1 MTTQTG
7 SCGLFDNSG
16 DEPPS
21 NHSTNPHLRDL
32 ISRRT
37 LLQGTLGV
45 ALMNFIGSSAH
56 AAEPA
61 PVKPGLMTFQSIDI
75 SRADSVRVP
84 PGYSATPFIPWG
96 TPLHKGVPDFRADA
110 SNSAADQEQQVGSHH
125 DGMHFFP
132 LNANNSN
139 EGLLVLNHEYV
150 DPDLLHAKGP
160 SYAARRPAEEVR
172 KEMAAHGVSV
182 VHIRQ
187 EKNGAWQVVIDS
199 RYNRRI
205 TASTPMDIHGP
216 ARGAAKMRT
225 LHSPDG
231 TRARGTFNNC
241 AHGVTPWNTYL
252 AAEENWA
259 GYFANRDKERPRE
272 HARYGVVSG
281 SRYGWESAQPEADI
295 YRRFDASSSA
305 ATATADYRHEPN
317 QFGWVV
323 EINPFDPLST
333 PQKHTALGRFAR
345 EGVVFAPVREG
356 QPLVCYSG
364 DDSKNEYLY
373 KYVSAEPYA
382 AKSAGGHLLD
392 NGFLFVARFHADG
405 SGEWLPLDVK
415 DTELQKKAK
424 LAGVQ
429 FADQADV
436 LINTRL
442 AADVVGATKMD
453 RPEWGAVD
461 PRSGQVYFTLSN
473 NADRTTT
480 EVDAA
485 NPRAANIYGHI
496 IRWVPLKG
504 NHAERKFSWD
514 IFVMGGPAGDKPVGG
529 AVALAPSNHFACPD
543 GLWFDPRGLLWIQTD
558 MSGGILNR
566 GPFGN
571 NQMLA
576 ADTETGEIRR
586 FLTGPVGCEIT
597 GVVLTPDL
605 RTMFV
610 NIQHPGEGSSPGQ
623 FISHWPDGGDRR
635 PRSATVVIRK
645 DDGGVIGS

>member
-1 MTTQTG
+1 MQNRSGPDAT
-7 SCGLFDNSG
+7 FDNSG
-16 DEPPS
+16 NESPS
-21 NHSTNPHLRDL
+21 NHSANPHLCEF

-37 LLQGTLGV
+37 LLQGTLSV
-45 ALMNFIGSSAH
+45 ALANFIGADAR
-56 AAEPA
+56 AAAPA
-61 PVKPGLMTFQSIDI
+61 PVKPGLMSFQSIDV
-75 SRADSVRVP
+75 SRADVVRVP

-96 TPLHKGVPDFRADA
+96 TPLHKGVAAFRADA
-110 SNSAADQEQQVGSHH
+110 SNSAADQEGQVGSHH

-132 LNANNSN
+132 LNAASST

-150 DPDLLHAKGP
+150 EPDLLHAKP
-160 SYAARRPAEEVR
+160 PTYTRRPAEEVK

-187 EKNGAWQVVIDS
+187 EKDGAWQVVMDS

-205 TASTPMDIHGP
+205 TASTPMEIVGP
-216 ARGAAKMRT
+216 ARGTAKMRT
-225 LHSPDG
+225 RYSADG
-231 TRARGTFNNC
+231 TRGRGTFNNC

-259 GYFANRDKERPRE
+259 GYFVNRDKAPPRE
-272 HARYGVVSG
+272 HTRYGVVSR
-281 SRYGWESAQPEADI
+281 SRYGWESAQPEAEVFT
-295 YRRFDASSSA
+295 RFNASTVA
-305 ATATADYRHEPN
+305 PEATADFRHEPN

-323 EINPFDPLST
+323 EIDPFDPMST
-333 PQKHTALGRFAR
+333 PKKHTALGRFAR

-356 QPLVCYSG
+356 RPLVCYSG

-392 NGFLFVARFHADG
+392 KGFLFVARFHADG

-415 DTELQKKAK
+415 DAQLQKRAK
-424 LAGVQ
+424 QAGVQ

-436 LINTRL
+436 LLNTRL
-442 AADVVGATKMD
+442 AADLVGATKMD

-461 PRSGQVYFTLSN
+461 PRSGKVYFSLSN
-473 NADRTTT
+473 NIDRT
-480 EVDAA
+480 EAEIDGA
-485 NPRAANIYGHI
+485 NPRAANNHGHI
-496 IRWVPLKG
+496 IRWTPRNG
-504 NHAERKFSWD
+504 DHADRRFSWD
-514 IFVMGGPAGDKPVGG
+514 IFVLGGPADGKPASA
-529 AVALAPSNHFACPD
+529 AVPLSAHNHFACPD

-558 MSGGILNR
+558 MSGGVLTQ

-576 ADTETGEIRR
+576 ADPQTGEIRR
-586 FLTGPVGCEIT
+586 FLTGPVGSEIT
-597 GVVLTPDL
+597 GVVMTPDQ

-610 NIQHPGEGSSPGQ
+610 NIQHPGEGSPAGRPS
-623 FISHWPDGGDRR
+623 SHWPDGGGRR

-645 DDGGVIGS
+645 DDGGIVGT